1 MTLLRKKKKNTR
13 YFKIAG
19 GGLFSNTKKV
29 FSPECDVSNLSS
41 LSKDLGDGNDPL
53 LKMQNNY
60 ATCCPKDF
68 LGRQNKSPYCKQL
81 KLNFDAQA
89 KLNNDTRGYYGD
101 ETDVAKIKSMMQP
114 ENKKPWYYPFGGKRK
129 TKNKRRNTRRKTKR
143 HKTKRRRN

>member
-1 MTLLRKKKKNTR
+1 MTLSRRKRKNTR
-13 YFKIAG
+13 FLKIAG

-29 FSPECDVSNLSS
+29 LSVECDVNNLSS
-41 LSKDLGDGNDPL
+41 LSKDLGDGNNPL
-53 LKMQNNY
+53 SKMQNNY

-89 KLNNDTRGYYGD
+89 KLKNDTRGYYGD
-101 ETDVAKIKSMMQP
+101 ETDVAKIKSIMQP

-129 TKNKRRNTRRKTKR
+129 TKRHKTINKTRRKT
-143 HKTKRRRN
+143 RRN

>member
-1 MTLLRKKKKNTR
+1 MTFSRRKRKNN
-13 YFKIAG
+13 IA

-29 FSPECDVSNLSS
+29 SSPECDVSNLSS

-68 LGRQNKSPYCKQL
+68 LGRKNKSPYCKQL

-89 KLNNDTRGYYGD
+89 KLKNDTSGYHGD
-101 ETDVAKIKSMMQP
+101 ETDVAKIKSMMNDNDDNEP
-114 ENKKPWYYPFGGKRK
+114 KTKKPWYYPFGG
-129 TKNKRRNTRRKTKR
+129 RRNKTRNKTRRKTRRKR
-143 HKTKRRRN
+143 I